1 MQVEVKRESG
11 EVVLNVTIPA
21 QKVKEAFAE
30 VKEGALKEVSVP
42 GFRKGKAPRKIA
54 EKHLSEDSL
63 AEALFNRLIP
73 PTYAEALK
81 KEGVK
86 PIIPPQ
92 LKILSYQ
99 KDADLVFEAK
109 TAERPEIKLKDYK
122 AALKKLKGKVIY
134 GPDGKPLFAKGE
146 SASGGKGGTK
156 ITAGQVLEKLR
167 ETVDLKIPPVLIEQ
181 EVQRMFSSLID
192 QTQKLGITIDQYLA
206 SQGKTVDRL
215 RKEYRETAEINLK
228 DEFILSEI
236 AAKEKIEVT
245 PKEIEEAI
253 EAAPDEKTKEI
264 FGQDRGRAYIED
276 VLRKR
281 KTIEYLLRVA
291 EGGKQ

>member
-1 MQVEVKRESG
+1 MNAFEIMKVEVKRESG
-11 EVVLNVTIPA
+11 EIALTITIPA
-21 QKVKEAFAE
+21 EKVKETFAE
-30 VKEGALKEVSVP
+30 IKREALKEVSAP

-63 AEALFNRLIP
+63 AEMLFNRLIP

-81 KEGVK
+81 KEGIK

-92 LKILSYQ
+92 LKIVSYK

-109 TAERPEIKLKDYK
+109 TAERPEVKLGDYK
-122 AALKKLKGKVIY
+122 AALKKIKGRVIY
-134 GPDGKPLFAKGE
+134 GPEDKPI
-146 SASGGKGGTK
+146 KGGTK

-167 ETVDLKIPPVLIEQ
+167 ETVDLKIPPILIEQ
-181 EVQRMFSSLID
+181 EVQRMLSSLID

-206 SQGKTVDRL
+206 SQGKTVDQL

-236 AAKEKIEVT
+236 TTKEEIKVT

-253 EAAPDEKTKEI
+253 EAAPDEKTKEA
-264 FGQDRGRAYIED
+264 FSKDRGRLYIED
-276 VLRKR
+276 ILRKR
-281 KTIEYLLRVA
+281 KTIEYLLKIA
-291 EGGKQ
+291 EGK

>member
-1 MQVEVKRESG
+1 MKIEVKRESG

-21 QKVKEAFAE
+21 KKVKEDFARI
-30 VKEGALKEVSVP
+30 KEEALKEVSVS
-42 GFRKGKAPRKIA
+42 GFRKGKAPKKIA

-63 AEALFNRLIP
+63 AEMLFNRLIP

-99 KDADLVFEAK
+99 KDTDLVFEAK
-109 TAERPEIKLKDYK
+109 TAERPEIKLRDYK
-122 AALKKLKGKVIY
+122 ATLKKLKGKTIY
-134 GPDGKPLFAKGE
+134 GPDGKPL
-146 SASGGKGGTK
+146 KGGTK

-167 ETVDLKIPPVLIEQ
+167 GTVDLKIPPVLIEQ

-192 QTQKLGITIDQYLA
+192 QTQKLRITIDQYLA
-206 SQGKTVDRL
+206 SQGKTVDQL
-215 RKEYRETAEINLK
+215 RKEYRGTAEINLK

-236 AAKEKIEVT
+236 AAKEKIKVT

-281 KTIEYLLRVA
+281 KTIELLLKIA
-291 EGGKQ
+291 EEK